1 MNLHSVWAEIYSSS
15 CTQTV
20 APLIFGHLNSDL
32 DLHCWFLLVPQFSGL
47 HTQIVI
53 SLPFLVFHP
62 LDSRSWDSSVF
73 KTMWTNSYKFF
84 TIYSL
89 LIVFL
94 ENSEIIMFYCFFFS
108 LSINAVYWCF
118 FFIIVHTFIVYH
130 FTYFLI
136 LNVYLAIFLVILE
149 TIFDFLNLK
158 QLNLNQHYFSF
169 SEYTNFAPV

>member
-1 MNLHSVWAEIYSSS
+1 MSNLLRSWIEQKGGRRMNLHSVWAKIYSSS

-94 ENSEIIMFYCFFFS
+94 ENSEIIMFYCFFF
-108 LSINAVYWCF
+108 L
-118 FFIIVHTFIVYH
+118 
-130 FTYFLI
+130 FLLMQCI
-136 LNVYLAIFLVILE
+136 DVSFLL
-149 TIFDFLNLK
+149 
-158 QLNLNQHYFSF
+158 
-169 SEYTNFAPV
+169 

>member
-20 APLIFGHLNSDL
+20 ALLIFGHLNSDL
-32 DLHCWFLLVPQFSGL
+32 DLYCWFPLVPQFSGL

-108 LSINAVYWCF
+108 INAVYWCF
-118 FFIIVHTFIVYH
+118 FFIIVYTFIVYH
-130 FTYFLI
+130 FNYFLI
-136 LNVYLAIFLVILE
+136 LNVYLAIFLVVILE